1 MSYTI
6 FVFIKIY
13 LGYFTRY
20 KMNAL
25 TLKFNME
32 SFYFSTH
39 LPIKAF
45 STEGEEYHS
54 VGYDKTSDLSLKELD
69 FNDLISKIYS
79 DKKINSP
86 IDISPIEDVNFTVC
100 PIVSKNYEHGFY
112 LIGPYTT
119 NDASSKAIFKP
130 KHCII
135 YLLNI
140 LYIKLENIDD
150 NTSSKTSYNF
160 NVNKAIKYIEE
171 NYKKPITLDEVC
183 SNININKSYFCT
195 IFKEHT
201 GKTFSHYLSHYR
213 VDKSKELLKDTDL
226 SITEVALTVG
236 YNSVNYFNNN
246 FKRFNNITPV
256 QYRNEINNLK

>member
-69 FNDLISKIYS
+69 FNDLISRIYS
-79 DKKINSP
+79 D
-86 IDISPIEDVNFTVC
+86 IS
-100 PIVSKNYEHGFY
+100 
-112 LIGPYTT
+112 
-119 NDASSKAIFKP
+119 FK
-130 KHCII
+130 
-135 YLLNI
+135 L
-140 LYIKLENIDD
+140 
-150 NTSSKTSYNF
+150 SKTISSF
-160 NVNKAIKYIEE
+160 T
-171 NYKKPITLDEVC
+171 NYDYYQKL
-183 SNININKSYFCT
+183 T
-195 IFKEHT
+195 IHLFFA
-201 GKTFSHYLSHYR
+201 TFLYR
-213 VDKSKELLKDTDL
+213 T
-226 SITEVALTVG
+226 
-236 YNSVNYFNNN
+236 
-246 FKRFNNITPV
+246 R
-256 QYRNEINNLK
+256 